1 MKTTYIKKDSMET
14 IKKAFEKRF
23 PKRHTKTYYGW
34 IFDPDPDPNDVWS
47 FIEQAL
53 SSQEKRLTKE
63 MREKIEEGLY
73 DWYAKRQIE
82 YGRSAWTDDYF
93 SQGDTLSGTIIPIIR
108 KSLLDSSKKC

>member
-1 MKTTYIKKDSMET
+1 MTKSKSQVLKEKLQILLGGYCWSQDGGNGGYS
-14 IKKAFEKRF
+14 FE
-23 PKRHTKTYYGW
+23 
-34 IFDPDPDPNDVWS
+34 NVWS